1 MTTSRAAELLR
12 SPEDPQRATFL
23 ELFFDL
29 VFVLALTQLS
39 HGLIQHLTWTGAGQ
53 TLLLLLAL
61 WWVWA
66 QTAGLTDRLDPQR
79 PPIQL
84 TVIATMLGTLVLA
97 AAAPEA
103 FGKQGPLF
111 AGAYVVVNIGR
122 SAFLVLVLRGH
133 EVRRLWARQL
143 VWFVVSAVPWITGA
157 VVHGWARAALWT
169 LALSVDYA
177 LATLLWPTPGLGWA
191 KAAEIGIASEH
202 LAERSRQFFI
212 IALGELILLS
222 GLAYGASGFH
232 RDSNA
237 ALLVSFTTTVLL
249 WRIYIYRAGELLGT
263 AIAAAR
269 DPIRVGF
276 ATNYAH
282 LTMVAGI
289 VLTAVGDEILIAHP
303 AGHTRPAW
311 TVVLLGGPAL
321 FLVGRAMFECGVF
334 ARVSRNR
341 WIGLLVLAA
350 LTPVMLHS
358 SPIVVGLAAAAV
370 LTGIAVSDTARSRR
384 RPAETPS
391 PLGGP
396 SPAPNG
402 EGKPA

>member
-12 SPEDPQRATFL
+12 RPEDPQRATFL

-39 HGLIQHLTWTGAGQ
+39 HGLIQHLSWSGAFQ

-66 QTAGLTDRLDPQR
+66 NTAGATDRLDPQR
-79 PPIQL
+79 PPIQ
-84 TVIATMLGTLVLA
+84 VIVVATMLGTLVMA

-103 FGKQGPLF
+103 FGKQGLLF
-111 AGAYVVVNIGR
+111 AGAYVAISVGR

-133 EVRRLWARQL
+133 EVQRLWARQL
-143 VWFVVSAVPWITGA
+143 VWFGVSAVPWIAGA
-157 VVHGWARAALWT
+157 LVHDWARASLWT
-169 LALSVDYA
+169 LALAVDYA
-177 LATLLWPTPGLGWA
+177 LAALLWPTPALGQT
-191 KAAEIGIASEH
+191 KAGEIGIASEH
-202 LAERSRQFFI
+202 LAERSRQFLI
-212 IALGELILLS
+212 IALGELILLT
-222 GLAYGASGFH
+222 GLAYSGSGFH
-232 RDSNA
+232 RDSTV

-269 DPIRVGF
+269 DPVRVGF
-276 ATNYAH
+276 AANYAH

-289 VLTAVGDEILIAHP
+289 VLTAVGDEFIITHP
-303 AGHTRPAW
+303 AGRTRPAW
-311 TVVLLGGPAL
+311 TAVLLGGPAL
-321 FLVGRAMFECGVF
+321 FLVGRAMFEYGVF

-358 SPIVVGLAAAAV
+358 PPTLVGLAAAAV
-370 LTGIAVSDTARSRR
+370 LTGIAASDAARSRG
-384 RPAETPS
+384 RPPETAS
-391 PLGGP
+391 PPGGP
-396 SPAPNG
+396 L
-402 EGKPA
+402 